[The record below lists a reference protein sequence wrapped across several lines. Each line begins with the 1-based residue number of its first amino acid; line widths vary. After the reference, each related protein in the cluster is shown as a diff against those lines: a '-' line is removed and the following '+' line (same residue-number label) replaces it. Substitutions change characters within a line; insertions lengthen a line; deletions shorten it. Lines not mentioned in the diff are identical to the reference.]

1 MVVNKNLLIRQK
13 KYTKSIFYLL
23 NNQERNMADKEKLN
37 NNKYIKLSLSETEE
51 IIGRLKEVLN
61 VKSDGQLA
69 KYLGITRQNIGAARK
84 RDDVPPGWIYKVAE
98 LSGCSMDWLRFGH
111 GPKVRAEYT
120 SAGSKPKG
128 ELSSQASPYKLQVS
142 WQPRPAD
149 ELQSDE
155 DIPGFG
161 AAVEML
167 ARIYSSED
175 QLMISTI
182 NANIRA
188 FCEAIDRKQHDQS
201 STRELMNLKKRLAT
215 IENQLKRDKPA

>member
-1 MVVNKNLLIRQK
+1 MSKEDKLHHNKQ
-13 KYTKSIFYLL
+13 L
-23 NNQERNMADKEKLN
+23 NVK
-37 NNKYIKLSLSETEE
+37 ISETEE
-51 IIGRLKEVLN
+51 IISRLKAALK

-69 KYLGITRQNIGAARK
+69 NYLGISRQNIGAARK

-111 GPKVRAEYT
+111 GPKMRAEY
-120 SAGSKPKG
+120 SAQRSEPKG
-128 ELSSQASPYKLQVS
+128 EIASQISPYKLQVS
-142 WQPRPAD
+142 WKPRSVD
-149 ELQSDE
+149 GLQTEE

-167 ARIYSSED
+167 AKIYSSED

-188 FCEAIDRKQHDQS
+188 FCEAIDRKLRDQRS
-201 STRELMNLKKRLAT
+201 SGELADLRHRLAT
-215 IENQLKRDKPA
+215 IENQLEREKSD

>member
-1 MVVNKNLLIRQK
+1 
-13 KYTKSIFYLL
+13 
-23 NNQERNMADKEKLN
+23 MAEKEKSYDN
-37 NNKYIKLSLSETEE
+37 NDMELSLSETEE
-51 IIGRLKEVLN
+51 IIGRLKEALE

-69 KYLGITRQNIGAARK
+69 RYLGITRQNIGAARK

-98 LSGCSMDWLRFGH
+98 LSGCSMDWLRFGN
-111 GPKVRAEYT
+111 GPKVRMEYT
-120 SAGSKPKG
+120 AAGSKPKG

-142 WQPRPAD
+142 WQPRAAD

-188 FCEAIDRKQHDQS
+188 FCEAIDRKQHDQN
-201 STRELMNLKKRLAT
+201 STNELINLKKRLAS
-215 IENQLKRDKPA
+215 IEKQLKRDKPA

>member
-1 MVVNKNLLIRQK
+1 
-13 KYTKSIFYLL
+13 
-23 NNQERNMADKEKLN
+23 MAEKEKTN
-37 NNKYIKLSLSETEE
+37 NNNEMKLSLSKTEE
-51 IIGRLKEVLN
+51 IIGRLKEVLD

-120 SAGSKPKG
+120 QAGPKPKG
-128 ELSSQASPYKLQVS
+128 ELFSQASPYKLQVS
-142 WQPRPAD
+142 WQPRSAG
-149 ELQSDE
+149 ELQSNE
-155 DIPGFG
+155 EIPGFG

-175 QLMISTI
+175 QLMINTI

-201 STRELMNLKKRLAT
+201 TTKELVNLKKRLAA
-215 IENQLKRDKPA
+215 IEKQLKPDKPA

>member
-1 MVVNKNLLIRQK
+1 
-13 KYTKSIFYLL
+13 
-23 NNQERNMADKEKLN
+23 MADKEKLN

-111 GPKVRAEYT
+111 GPKGRAEYT

>member
-1 MVVNKNLLIRQK
+1 MEN
-13 KYTKSIFYLL
+13 
-23 NNQERNMADKEKLN
+23 EEKIHENSEL
-37 NNKYIKLSLSETEE
+37 KLSLSETEE
-51 IIGRLKEVLN
+51 IIGRLKEALN

-69 KYLGITRQNIGAARK
+69 NNLGISRQNIGAARK
-84 RDDVPPGWIYKVAE
+84 RDDVPPGWVYKVAE

-111 GPKVRAEYT
+111 GPKVRVEYAT
-120 SAGSKPKG
+120 EGSKPKG
-128 ELSSQASPYKLQVS
+128 ELSSQEAPYKLQVS
-142 WQPRPAD
+142 WKPGPAD

-188 FCEAIDRKQHDQS
+188 FCEAIDRKQRDQR
-201 STRELMNLKKRLAT
+201 STKELADLKNRLTT
-215 IENQLKRDKPA
+215 IEKQLKRDKPA

>member
-1 MVVNKNLLIRQK
+1 M
-13 KYTKSIFYLL
+13 T
-23 NNQERNMADKEKLN
+23 EKEKTNN
-37 NNKYIKLSLSETEE
+37 NNKMKLSLSETEE
-51 IIGRLKEVLN
+51 IIGRLKEVLD

-120 SAGSKPKG
+120 AAGSQPKG

-142 WQPRPAD
+142 WQPRRAD

-167 ARIYSSED
+167 ARIYSSKD
-175 QLMISTI
+175 QLMINTI

-188 FCEAIDRKQHDQS
+188 FCEAIERKQHNQS
-201 STRELMNLKKRLAT
+201 TTKELINLKERLAT
-215 IENQLKRDKPA
+215 IENQLKPDKPA

>member
-1 MVVNKNLLIRQK
+1 MEN
-13 KYTKSIFYLL
+13 
-23 NNQERNMADKEKLN
+23 EEKIHENSEL
-37 NNKYIKLSLSETEE
+37 KLSLSETEE
-51 IIGRLKEVLN
+51 IIGRLKEALN

-69 KYLGITRQNIGAARK
+69 NNLGISRQNIGAARK
-84 RDDVPPGWIYKVAE
+84 RDDVPPGWVYKVAE

-111 GPKVRAEYT
+111 GPKVRVEYAT
-120 SAGSKPKG
+120 EGSKPKG
-128 ELSSQASPYKLQVS
+128 ELSSQEAPYKLQVS
-142 WQPRPAD
+142 WKPGSAD

-188 FCEAIDRKQHDQS
+188 FCEAIDRKQRDQR
-201 STRELMNLKKRLAT
+201 STKELADLKNRLTT
-215 IENQLKRDKPA
+215 IEKQLKRDKPA

>member
-1 MVVNKNLLIRQK
+1 MV
-13 KYTKSIFYLL
+13 
-23 NNQERNMADKEKLN
+23 EKEKIHN
-37 NNKYIKLSLSETEE
+37 NNNIKLSLSETEE

-61 VKSDGQLA
+61 VTSDGQLA

-111 GPKVRAEYT
+111 GPKVRAEYI
-120 SAGSKPKG
+120 AEGSRAKG
-128 ELSSQASPYKLQVS
+128 EISSQPSPYKLQVS
-142 WQPRPAD
+142 WKPKPAD

-155 DIPGFG
+155 DLPGFG

-167 ARIYSSED
+167 AKIYSSED

-188 FCEAIDRKQHDQS
+188 FCEAIDRKQHHQNA
-201 STRELMNLKKRLAT
+201 TQELINLKRRLAR
-215 IENQLKRDKPA
+215 IEKQLNVDRPA

>member
-1 MVVNKNLLIRQK
+1 M
-13 KYTKSIFYLL
+13 S
-23 NNQERNMADKEKLN
+23 EKENTN
-37 NNKYIKLSLSETEE
+37 NNNDIKLSLSETEE

-111 GPKVRAEYT
+111 GPKVRAAYIAE
-120 SAGSKPKG
+120 GSKATG
-128 ELSSQASPYKLQVS
+128 ELSSPASPYKLQVS
-142 WQPRPAD
+142 WKPKPAG
-149 ELQSDE
+149 ELQDDE
-155 DIPGFG
+155 EIPGFG

-188 FCEAIDRKQHDQS
+188 FCEAIDRKQHHQN
-201 STRELMNLKKRLAT
+201 STQELINLKKRLAT
-215 IENQLKRDKPA
+215 IEKQVKGDKPA

>member
-1 MVVNKNLLIRQK
+1 MTEKEKTNN
-13 KYTKSIFYLL
+13 
-23 NNQERNMADKEKLN
+23 NNQM
-37 NNKYIKLSLSETEE
+37 KLSLSETEE
-51 IIGRLKEVLN
+51 IIGRLKEVLD

-111 GPKVRAEYT
+111 GPKVRVEYT
-120 SAGSKPKG
+120 AAESNPKG
-128 ELSSQASPYKLQVS
+128 EVSSQTSSYKLQVS
-142 WQPRPAD
+142 WKPRRAD
-149 ELQSDE
+149 ELQSNE

-175 QLMISTI
+175 QLMINTI

-188 FCEAIDRKQHDQS
+188 FCEAIDRKQHDQG
-201 STRELMNLKKRLAT
+201 TTKELINLKKRLAT
-215 IENQLKRDKPA
+215 IEKQLKPDKPD

>member
-1 MVVNKNLLIRQK
+1 
-13 KYTKSIFYLL
+13 
-23 NNQERNMADKEKLN
+23 MAEKEKSYN
-37 NNKYIKLSLSETEE
+37 NNDINTSLSETEE
-51 IIGRLKEVLN
+51 IIGRLKQALN
-61 VKSDGQLA
+61 VKSDGHLA

-98 LSGCSMDWLRFGH
+98 MSGCSMDWLRFGH
-111 GPKVRAEYT
+111 GPKVRVEYST
-120 SAGSKPKG
+120 AGSKPKG
-128 ELSSQASPYKLQVS
+128 DLSSQASPYKLQVS
-142 WQPRPAD
+142 WQPRAAD

-167 ARIYSSED
+167 ARIYSSQD

-188 FCEAIDRKQHDQS
+188 FCEAIDRKQRDEH
-201 STRELMNLKKRLAT
+201 STKELINLKKRLAS
-215 IENQLKRDKPA
+215 IEKQLKREKPD